1 MTAYV
6 HTGQRHWIPMM
17 LEFQVV
23 LGTEFD
29 MFLITEPSLQLR
41 IGDSVFLQYLLP
53 GVSRYGW
60 KPVDLILVTGRLHHL
75 FVL

>member
-1 MTAYV
+1 
-6 HTGQRHWIPMM
+6 MM

-23 LGTEFD
+23 LGTELD

-41 IGDSVFLQYLLP
+41 IGGFKVFLQYLLP
-53 GVSRYGW
+53 GVSRCGW

-75 FVL
+75 FILQGPPWPS